1 MAQLKSTT
9 VTGSLNVSEKVITP
23 WISISKLYAPSTNG
37 GSSLTAGSA
46 NQYLMSNGTT
56 IYWASLP
63 NVLGGTYPS
72 SNTTANFLRGDG
84 TWSHI
89 LQADTIPTSM
99 NLSSS
104 SMVIGT
110 DIREL
115 HIVNGAGG
123 SGTDVNTGW
132 VGGITFGAAS
142 NAASGGIY
150 AQSSGS
156 YGTRLYFA
164 TTDSFA
170 QGAKA
175 RMMIQSN
182 GRVGINT
189 LTPSNYLSVVGNIDA
204 KMFISNQHSS
214 GTTTKSLEIISTISG
229 KPIDYWWGIGS
240 GNTNHGLYDENSTNT
255 GDEKWILLADTTNNT
270 WRYNGQIQLKAHTSD
285 TTAAKTYPIWFSS
298 SSSGNHRPRA
308 VSGAH
313 LYENKNGTMR
323 CLVLGSS
330 TVKGG
335 LTLFNN
341 GYYVDLWPLDT
352 LSANRAIRLQNG
364 DGTLAFLTDAELVKQ
379 TAITDNAEHA
389 ILVKNS
395 TGTNNNN
402 ELAAVKYGATTNKLA
417 TVNPSTGAITAPTF
431 QVTSNAVITYNA
443 TAGCL
448 EITT

>member
-1 MAQLKSTT
+1 
-9 VTGSLNVSEKVITP
+9 
-23 WISISKLYAPSTNG
+23 
-37 GSSLTAGSA
+37 
-46 NQYLMSNGTT
+46 
-56 IYWASLP
+56 
-63 NVLGGTYPS
+63 
-72 SNTTANFLRGDG
+72 
-84 TWSHI
+84 
-89 LQADTIPTSM
+89 M

-285 TTAAKTYPIWFSS
+285 TTAAKTYNFSMQ
-298 SSSGNHRPRA
+298 RPALLQVLNNLSNA
-308 VSGAH
+308 VSGQSP
-313 LYENKNGTMR
+313 K
-323 CLVLGSS
+323 CVLGTLRHQLTTADVAIATGKGY
-330 TVKGG
+330 TV
-335 LTLFNN
+335 
-341 GYYVDLWPLDT
+341 
-352 LSANRAIRLQNG
+352 S
-364 DGTLAFLTDAELVKQ
+364 
-379 TAITDNAEHA
+379 
-389 ILVKNS
+389 
-395 TGTNNNN
+395 
-402 ELAAVKYGATTNKLA
+402 
-417 TVNPSTGAITAPTF
+417 
-431 QVTSNAVITYNA
+431 
-443 TAGCL
+443 
-448 EITT
+448 